1 MSDDEPGDAAAKPGV
16 ARAIGGV
23 SNGGAGSWARTVTM
37 LGRLVPSAMP
47 TSIGGALAHGAVRSL
62 AVSVAGTGVS
72 FAVQI
77 LLARQ
82 LGATN
87 YGVYLYVLAWM
98 NMGVL
103 FAKMELDSCA
113 VRFVGA
119 YGGTGQWSLLR
130 GFLTYST
137 RVVTVASVVL
147 PGVAA
152 AVIWAVRSHIEPNRA
167 AALLAACALVPVGTL
182 IAHGGG
188 ILQGFR
194 RVVASQAP
202 SLLLRPI
209 LLGAAVLAWAA
220 VSRRQLNA
228 AEVINLNTITSA
240 LMLVLVAVLAWRA
253 VPAPAR
259 PTPPSY
265 EPREW
270 MHAALGILGVSTL
283 ETILSTKA
291 DLLIIGSVLPARDA
305 SLYGAASQ
313 LSSFVS
319 FGVGAV
325 TFIAVPMIAEL
336 YAARRHVE
344 LQRLVSLVGIGS
356 AVVSIPVAI
365 GLALLGRPL
374 LRLYGAEFA
383 DAYLVL
389 LVLGVCQ
396 TVQALFGIRA
406 GFLLTMTGNQHL
418 AAYIIGSTAAV
429 NMLLTVILT
438 PRYGMIGAA
447 IATTVA
453 FCVRSAL
460 LGYFIKARIGVSLLW
475 KGA

>member
-1 MSDDEPGDAAAKPGV
+1 MTEKVSEPTPDRAFGSVSEGATGTW
-16 ARAIGGV
+16 ARAV
-23 SNGGAGSWARTVTM
+23 SM
-37 LGRLVPSAMP
+37 LGRLAPSAVP

-62 AVSVAGTGVS
+62 AVNVAGTGVS
-72 FAVQI
+72 FVVQV
-77 LLARQ
+77 LLARK
-82 LGATN
+82 LGTTQ

-119 YGGTGQWSLLR
+119 YSGTSRWSFLR

-147 PGVAA
+147 PAVAA
-152 AVIWAVRSHIEPNRA
+152 AIIWAARSHIEPYRA
-167 AALLAACALVPVGTL
+167 SALLAACALVPVGTL

-194 RVVASQAP
+194 RVVASQTP

-209 LLGAAVLAWAA
+209 LLGAAVLAWGLF
-220 VSRRQLNA
+220 SRRPLDA
-228 AEVINLNTITSA
+228 ADVITLNTITSA
-240 LMLVLVAVLAWRA
+240 FALVLVVVLVWRA
-253 VPAPAR
+253 IPVPVREVPAEFER
-259 PTPPSY
+259 
-265 EPREW
+265 REW
-270 MHAALGILGVSTL
+270 THAALGILGVSTL

-291 DLLIIGSVLPARDA
+291 DLLIIGTVLPARDA

-313 LSSFVS
+313 LASFVS

-336 YAARRHVE
+336 YAARRHTE
-344 LQRLVSLVGIGS
+344 LQRLVTLVGMGS
-356 AVVSIPVAI
+356 ALVSIPVVL
-365 GLALLGRPL
+365 GLVVVGKPV
-374 LRLYGAEFA
+374 LRLYGAEFE

-389 LVLGVCQ
+389 LVLSACQ

-429 NMLLTVILT
+429 NVVLTIILT

-453 FCVRSAL
+453 FCVRSIL

-475 KGA
+475 KRA

>member
-1 MSDDEPGDAAAKPGV
+1 MTTPNGDASAAPV
-16 ARAIGGV
+16 PSSWTRA
-23 SNGGAGSWARTVTM
+23 VTM
-37 LGRLVPSAMP
+37 LGRLAPSAIP
-47 TSIGGALAHGAVRSL
+47 TSIGAALAHGAVRSL
-62 AVSVAGTGVS
+62 AVNVAGTGVS

-82 LGATN
+82 LGTSH

-98 NMGVL
+98 NLGVQ
-103 FAKMELDSCA
+103 FAKLELDSCA

-119 YGGTGQWSLLR
+119 YGGTGNWSALR
-130 GFLTYST
+130 GFLSYST
-137 RVVTVASVVL
+137 RVVTVASLVL
-147 PGVAA
+147 PAVAA
-152 AVIWAVRSHIEPNRA
+152 AVIWALRARIEPNRA
-167 AALLAACALVPVGTL
+167 SALLAACALVPIGTL
-182 IAHGGG
+182 IAHAGG

-209 LLGAAVLAWAA
+209 LLGVAVLAWASW
-220 VSRRQLNA
+220 SRRQLNA
-228 AEVINLNTITSA
+228 ADVITLNTITSA
-240 LMLVLVAVLAWRA
+240 AMLVLVGVLAWRA
-253 VPAPAR
+253 VPVPVRFAS
-259 PTPPSY
+259 PSY
-265 EPREW
+265 ERREW

-291 DLLIIGSVLPARDA
+291 DLLIIGTVLPARDA

-313 LSSFVS
+313 LASFVS
-319 FGVGAV
+319 FGVAAV

-336 YAARRHVE
+336 YAARRHAE

-356 AVVSIPVAI
+356 AVVSIPVVI
-365 GLALLGRPL
+365 ALVALGRPL

-429 NMLLTVILT
+429 NVLLTIILT

-447 IATTVA
+447 IATTIA
-453 FCVRSAL
+453 FCVRSIL

-475 KGA
+475 KGS